1 MLRSG
6 VRPARGVATFGVT
19 VRLTALEVRA
29 LLLDIEGTTTP
40 IDFVH
45 QVLFPYARA
54 HAAEYLARNQDS
66 ADVLNAIAL
75 LRKEHAA
82 EVRLTTFAKATAVK
96 PSLTLRPGKPDTT
109 YVTDVAQDVSPAQV
123 LEYVFSL
130 MDRDKKSP
138 GLKALQGLIW
148 QDGYKS
154 GELRGQ
160 VYPDV
165 VPAFERW
172 RARGIDIYIYSS
184 GSVLAQRLLF
194 GSTEAGDLT
203 TFLNDYFDTA
213 VGPKVSPDSYGVI
226 AARIHVPPPEIL
238 FVSDVGQELDAARTS
253 GMRTALCVRGR
264 SDAPPGSVSH
274 PVIRSF
280 AEIVD

>member
-1 MLRSG
+1 MTAS
-6 VRPARGVATFGVT
+6 
-19 VRLTALEVRA
+19 LTALKIRA

-40 IDFVH
+40 IEFVH

-54 HAAEYLARNQDS
+54 RAAEYLACNQES
-66 ADVLNAIAL
+66 ADVLEAIAL

-82 EVRLTTFAKATAVK
+82 E
-96 PSLTLRPGKPDTT
+96 KPDAT
-109 YVTDVAQDVSPAQV
+109 YVV
-123 LEYVFSL
+123 LEYVYSL

-203 TFLNDYFDTA
+203 TFLKDYFDTA

>member
-1 MLRSG
+1 MTAS
-6 VRPARGVATFGVT
+6 
-19 VRLTALEVRA
+19 LTALKIRA

-40 IDFVH
+40 IEFVH
-45 QVLFPYARA
+45 QVLFQYARA

-66 ADVLNAIAL
+66 ADCREAVAL
-75 LRKEHAA
+75 LRKEA
-82 EVRLTTFAKATAVK
+82 
-96 PSLTLRPGKPDTT
+96 G
-109 YVTDVAQDVSPAQV
+109 VAQDFSPARI

-165 VPAFERW
+165 VPALERW

-203 TFLNDYFDTA
+203 TFLKDYFDTA

-226 AARIHVPPPEIL
+226 AARIQVPPREIL

-253 GMRTALCVRGR
+253 GMRTALCVRDGG
-264 SDAPPGSVSH
+264 DGPPGSASH
-274 PVIRSF
+274 PVIRSL

>member
-1 MLRSG
+1 
-6 VRPARGVATFGVT
+6 VT
-19 VRLTALEVRA
+19 VRLAALEVRA

-40 IDFVH
+40 IEFVH

-66 ADVLNAIAL
+66 ADVLEAVAL
-75 LRKEHAA
+75 LRKEA
-82 EVRLTTFAKATAVK
+82 
-96 PSLTLRPGKPDTT
+96 G
-109 YVTDVAQDVSPAQV
+109 VARDFSPARI

-253 GMRTALCVRGR
+253 GMRTALCVRGGG
-264 SDAPPGSVSH
+264 DGPPGSASH
-274 PVIRSF
+274 PIVRSF

>member
-1 MLRSG
+1 MTTS
-6 VRPARGVATFGVT
+6 
-19 VRLTALEVRA
+19 LTALEIRA

-40 IDFVH
+40 IEFVH

-75 LRKEHAA
+75 LRKEAG
-82 EVRLTTFAKATAVK
+82 VAK
-96 PSLTLRPGKPDTT
+96 DF
-109 YVTDVAQDVSPAQV
+109 SPARI

-130 MDRDKKSP
+130 MDGDKKSP

-172 RARGIDIYIYSS
+172 RASGIDIFIYSS

-253 GMRTALCVRGR
+253 RMRTALCVRGR
-264 SDAPPGSVSH
+264 SDAPPRSVSH

>member
-1 MLRSG
+1 MTAS
-6 VRPARGVATFGVT
+6 
-19 VRLTALEVRA
+19 LTALEIRA

-40 IDFVH
+40 IEFVH

-75 LRKEHAA
+75 LRKEA
-82 EVRLTTFAKATAVK
+82 
-96 PSLTLRPGKPDTT
+96 G
-109 YVTDVAQDVSPAQV
+109 VAQDVSPAQV

-203 TFLNDYFDTA
+203 TFLKDYFDTA

-264 SDAPPGSVSH
+264 SDAPPGSVAHS
-274 PVIRSF
+274 VIRSF

>member
-1 MLRSG
+1 MTAS
-6 VRPARGVATFGVT
+6 
-19 VRLTALEVRA
+19 LTALKIRA

-40 IDFVH
+40 IEFVH

-66 ADVLNAIAL
+66 AGVREAIAL
-75 LRKEHAA
+75 LRDERAG
-82 EVRLTTFAKATAVK
+82 EVRLP
-96 PSLTLRPGKPDTT
+96 PSPLRGYGAPGKPDTS
-109 YVTDVAQDVSPAQV
+109 YVPV
-123 LEYVFSL
+123 LEYVYSL

-172 RARGIDIYIYSS
+172 RARGIGIYIYSS

-226 AARIHVPPPEIL
+226 AARIHVPPSEIL

-253 GMRTALCVRGR
+253 GMRTALCVRG
-264 SDAPPGSVSH
+264 SGDGPSGSASH
-274 PVIRSF
+274 PIVRSF

>member
-1 MLRSG
+1 
-6 VRPARGVATFGVT
+6 VT
-19 VRLTALEVRA
+19 VSLTALDIRV

-40 IDFVH
+40 VEFVY

-66 ADVLNAIAL
+66 AACREAVAL
-75 LRKEHAA
+75 LRQEH
-82 EVRLTTFAKATAVK
+82 EGVVRLTASAGATGGK
-96 PSLTLRPGKPDTT
+96 KPDTA
-109 YVTDVAQDVSPAQV
+109 YATDAAQVSSAQV

-130 MDRDKKSP
+130 MDRDTKSP

-165 VPAFERW
+165 GPAFGRW
-172 RARGIDIYIYSS
+172 RARGLDLYIYSS
-184 GSVLAQRLLF
+184 GSVLAQQLLF
-194 GSTEAGDLT
+194 ASTEAGDLT
-203 TFLNDYFDTA
+203 RFLKGHFDTA
-213 VGPKVSPDSYGVI
+213 VGPKISPDSYRVI
-226 AARIHVPPPEIL
+226 AERIQIPPPKIL
-238 FVSDVGQELDAARTS
+238 FVSDVLSELDAARTI
-253 GMRTALCVRGR
+253 GMRTAFCVRGGG
-264 SDAPPGSVSH
+264 DAPPKADPH

-280 AEIVD
+280 DEIVDRP

>member
-1 MLRSG
+1 M
-6 VRPARGVATFGVT
+6 TVT
-19 VRLTALEVRA
+19 LTDFAVRA

-40 IDFVH
+40 VEFVY

-54 HAAEYLARNQDS
+54 HAAEYLARHQDS
-66 ADVLNAIAL
+66 ADCREAVAL
-75 LRKEHAA
+75 LRKEH
-82 EVRLTTFAKATAVK
+82 EV
-96 PSLTLRPGKPDTT
+96 
-109 YVTDVAQDVSPAQV
+109 VSPAHV
-123 LEYVFSL
+123 LEHVFSL

-154 GELRGQ
+154 GALRGQ

-172 RARGIDIYIYSS
+172 RARGLDIYIYSS
-184 GSVLAQRLLF
+184 GSVLAQQLLF

-203 TFLNDYFDTA
+203 TFLKGYFDTA
-213 VGPKVSPDSYGVI
+213 VGPKQSPDSYRVI
-226 AARIHVPPPEIL
+226 AARMRVPPQGIL

-253 GMRTALCVRGR
+253 GMRTALCVRESG
-264 SDAPPGSVSH
+264 DGLPGSASH
-274 PVIRSF
+274 PVIRSL
-280 AEIVD
+280 AEILD